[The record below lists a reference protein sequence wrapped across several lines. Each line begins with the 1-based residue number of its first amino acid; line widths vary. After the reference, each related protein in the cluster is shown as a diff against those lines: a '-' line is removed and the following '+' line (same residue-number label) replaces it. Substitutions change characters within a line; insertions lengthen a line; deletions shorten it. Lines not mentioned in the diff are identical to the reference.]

1 AFTGNKFEFRACGSS
16 QSCAPFNTYLNA
28 SVAESLDY
36 ISERLEPFTGDSEK
50 FDVELQRLLAELI
63 KTHKRVIYNGNNYSE
78 AWVKEAERRG
88 LPHLRTSLEALRPLL
103 DAKNHQLLE
112 KYGVFSAIE
121 LESRY
126 EIFTEEYVRKI
137 QIEGE
142 VARDM
147 AQNMILPVVLSEY
160 GKMAQSLQAAQ
171 NAGLTAGLAGLKRST
186 ETLGALL
193 DELQERIAALAAF
206 ASADVEN
213 CQRYIE
219 ATKALR
225 STVDA
230 LELVVD
236 DDKWP
241 LPKYR
246 EMLFVY

>member
-1 AFTGNKFEFRACGSS
+1 M
-16 QSCAPFNTYLNA
+16 Y
-28 SVAESLDY
+28 SVE
-36 ISERLEPFTGDSEK
+36 
-50 FDVELQRLLAELI
+50 
-63 KTHKRVIYNGNNYSE
+63 
-78 AWVKEAERRG
+78 EAERRG
-88 LPHLRTSLEALRPLL
+88 LPHLRTSLDALRPLL

-160 GKMAQSLQAAQ
+160 GKLAQSLQAAQ
-171 NAGLTAGLAGLKRST
+171 NAGLAVGLAGLKRST

-193 DELQERIAALAAF
+193 DELQDRIAALAAF
-206 ASADVEN
+206 SSADVEN
-213 CQRYIE
+213 CERYIE